1 MSSEKEYATLGV
13 SKEVRDRAREEA
25 TRRGVT
31 YDRLLRDLLDDAEND
46 H

>member
-1 MSSEKEYATLGV
+1 MSSEYATLGV

-25 TRRGVT
+25 DRRGVT

-46 H
+46 R

>member
-1 MSSEKEYATLGV
+1 MSSEYATLGV
-13 SKEVRDRAREEA
+13 SEEVRDRAREEA
-25 TRRGVT
+25 DRRGVT